1 MKRVTKLFD
10 TYHIIKG
17 GRFEMAGYSEV
28 TPILEYVRR
37 SRASKALPLDD
48 LSGAVSAYYQR
59 QIEPVVLDTIKKC
72 GDHVSKDL
80 A

>member
-1 MKRVTKLFD
+1 MYIDLKFAELQLF
-10 TYHIIKG
+10 YLIVKIHKFLNMQEG
-17 GRFEMAGYSEV
+17 QGH
-28 TPILEYVRR
+28 RR

-72 GDHVSKDL
+72 GDHLSKDL